1 MTRPFLYLPT
11 GQLVMCG
18 WSQTSPLRTFPI
30 WSIFCQQPPS
40 PLQHSV
46 HVIYQSLPLPI
57 NWARSQAS
65 NMTVTAGGLQKR
77 SLPLRRAGTT
87 GHRAVD
93 GQSHVTVWGPQTLGG
108 GCTRCKQAL
117 TATMTNN
124 THICRKCSYLYQL
137 QPSNNQ
143 VTAERWSEQESK
155 DTDMKHKTKQA
166 SVWQHQWASSQL
178 AFKQNTFILQRCRF
192 TF

>member
-124 THICRKCSYLYQL
+124 THLQKVQL
-137 QPSNNQ
+137 FISATTLQQPGDSGEMKRTGKQRHWHETQNKTSLCLTTP
-143 VTAERWSEQESK
+143 VSEQS
-155 DTDMKHKTKQA
+155 TC
-166 SVWQHQWASSQL
+166 
-178 AFKQNTFILQRCRF
+178 I
-192 TF
+192 